1 MSINSFADFTEMHTS
16 FLQEIGNMG
25 AGNAATA
32 LSDMVTAPTD
42 ISVPTVKI
50 VSSAEGCKLVD
61 MLSGRTAAYLVTLC
75 GDLKGSLLFVIPFAF
90 VERLVQTYFPGISI
104 KSKADMDEMATS
116 VVREMVNIVAA
127 SYANN
132 FAMISGFM
140 VDISVPEATT
150 APSMGIMAQQL
161 IGTQALC
168 FINNTLEIVDCKK
181 NFNVLFFPELE
192 TIKKFMGK
200 IGIACD

>member
-150 APSMGIMAQQL
+150 APSMGIMAQQM
-161 IGTQALC
+161 IGTQSLC

>member
-1 MSINSFADFTEMHTS
+1 MSINSFAEFTEMHTS

-168 FINNTLEIVDCKK
+168 FINNALEIVDCKK

>member
-61 MLSGRTAAYLVTLC
+61 MLSGRTAAYLITLC

-150 APSMGIMAQQL
+150 APSMGIMAQQM
-161 IGTQALC
+161 IGTQSLC

>member
-50 VSSAEGCKLVD
+50 VSSAEGCKLVN
-61 MLSGRTAAYLVTLC
+61 MLGAAAYLITLC

>member
-61 MLSGRTAAYLVTLC
+61 MLSGRTAAYLITLC

>member
-1 MSINSFADFTEMHTS
+1 MSVNSFADFTEMHTS

-32 LSDMVTAPTD
+32 LSDMITAPTD

-50 VSSAEGCKLVD
+50 ISAAEAAKLTD
-61 MLSGRTAAYLVTLC
+61 MLSGRTAAYLITLC

-90 VERLVQTYFPGISI
+90 VERLVHTYFPDASVKG
-104 KSKADMDEMATS
+104 KADMDEMATS
-116 VVREMVNIVAA
+116 MVREMVNIVAA

-150 APSMGIMAQQL
+150 APSAGIIAQQL
-161 IGTQALC
+161 PGTQTLC

-181 NFNVLFFPELE
+181 NFNVLFFPELS

-200 IGIACD
+200 IGIECE

>member
-1 MSINSFADFTEMHTS
+1 MSINSFAEFTEMHTS

-150 APSMGIMAQQL
+150 APSMGIMSQQL

-168 FINNTLEIVDCKK
+168 FINNTLEVVDCKK

>member
-1 MSINSFADFTEMHTS
+1 MSVNSFADFTEMHTS

-32 LSDMVTAPTD
+32 LSDMITAPTD

-50 VSSAEGCKLVD
+50 ISAVEAAKLAD
-61 MLSGRTAAYLVTLC
+61 MLSGRTEAYLITLC

-90 VERLVQTYFPGISI
+90 VERLVQTYFPGASI
-104 KSKADMDEMATS
+104 KCKADFDDMAAS

-132 FAMISGFM
+132 FAMLSGFM
-140 VDISVPEATT
+140 VDISVPESTT
-150 APSMGIMAQQL
+150 APSSKIMAQND
-161 IGTQALC
+161 IGTNTVC
-168 FINNTLEIVDCKK
+168 FINNTMEIVDCKK
-181 NFNVLFFPELE
+181 SFNVLFFPELQ

-200 IGIACD
+200 IGIEC

>member
-1 MSINSFADFTEMHTS
+1 MSINSFAEFTEMHTS